1 MSLHHKDGA
10 YLAQFIRKQQ
20 TVLTVGLDT
29 DVLKLPACVN
39 GSVLVFNNA
48 IIEATKDL
56 CVAYKLNFAFYE
68 SMGRLGWDLLEKTI
82 QLIPST
88 HLIIA
93 DAKRGDIGNTSEMYA
108 RAVYDHFGCDAI
120 TVSPYMGRD
129 SVKPFYR
136 EGKWVIILALTSNEG
151 SADFQQKEL
160 VGGKK
165 VYEEVMETTSLWGTS
180 DNTMY
185 VIGATHPS
193 ELKKIREKYPDHFF
207 LVPGVGAQGG
217 DVEAICEAGMNVNG
231 GILLNA
237 SRSIIYA
244 GTGKDFAEKAREEAK
259 RLNELIKPE
268 LLKWMSFSK
277 LTLKDFFEINSFNL
291 NQSGNDWVL
300 EASQALLLLKYFAK
314 RNIPILGGDIIKI
327 TNNTIIATG
336 DTWHSDPKKGETL
349 DQFCQR
355 SYQDSVKAVNFF
367 YNLNPK
373 EYKFVL
379 VPRLDL
385 EDYAKLEIEYGE
397 LSR

>member
-1 MSLHHKDGA
+1 MTSMPLYHKDGA
-10 YLAQFIRKQQ
+10 YLAGFIRSQQ

-48 IIEATKDL
+48 IIDATKDL
-56 CVAYKLNFAFYE
+56 CVAYKINFAFYE
-68 SMGRLGWDLLEKTI
+68 SMGRLGWEILEKTI
-82 QLIPST
+82 QMIPST

-108 RAVYDHFGCDAI
+108 RAVYDHLGCDAI

-136 EGKWVIILALTSNEG
+136 EGKWVIILALTSNDG
-151 SADFQQKEL
+151 NADFQQKEL
-160 VGGKK
+160 AGGQR
-165 VYEEVMETTSLWGTS
+165 VYEKVMETTSQWGTS

-185 VIGATHPS
+185 VVGATHPP

-244 GTGKDFAEKAREEAK
+244 SKENDFAEKAREEAE
-259 RLNELIKPE
+259 RMNEKIK
-268 LLKWMSFSK
+268 LF
-277 LTLKDFFEINSFNL
+277 
-291 NQSGNDWVL
+291 
-300 EASQALLLLKYFAK
+300 
-314 RNIPILGGDIIKI
+314 II
-327 TNNTIIATG
+327 
-336 DTWHSDPKKGETL
+336 
-349 DQFCQR
+349 
-355 SYQDSVKAVNFF
+355 
-367 YNLNPK
+367 
-373 EYKFVL
+373 
-379 VPRLDL
+379 
-385 EDYAKLEIEYGE
+385 
-397 LSR
+397 